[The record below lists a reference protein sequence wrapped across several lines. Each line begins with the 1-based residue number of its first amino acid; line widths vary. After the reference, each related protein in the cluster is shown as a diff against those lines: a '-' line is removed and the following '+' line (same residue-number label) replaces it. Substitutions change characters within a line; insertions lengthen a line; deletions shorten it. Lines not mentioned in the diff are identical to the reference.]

1 MISAK
6 AIVGGSE
13 KFFAEVEHDSQDF
26 SKLLKQKWIA
36 CVDNSGCICDDS
48 NFYQVTKAG
57 MSAVSFSQKYTK
69 KGCILN
75 YTSDPAPS
83 MTHMTVIDLIMQLK
97 PHGWQVSLLEN
108 KRTCAPYIAGRDKII
123 YCYRGG
129 GLGTDYLKAL
139 LSSDKL
145 IQEGGCSH
153 YFQSNAYYKAL
164 LGLPVRIAVCL
175 QPDMSAAHYKKQ
187 LRQDP
192 NSFTK
197 EGKRKA
203 LNPSA
208 PPGLFNF
215 DDEAGLFEGVS
226 VSVCSVCSVLA
237 LMLFVVICRLLN
249 DYIMI
254 LKPLLVLVLRSRGK
268 QRL

>member
-36 CVDNSGCICDDS
+36 CVDDSGCICDDS

-145 IQEGGCSH
+145 IQEGGCITIFNRTPTTKH
-153 YFQSNAYYKAL
+153 
-164 LGLPVRIAVCL
+164 CL
-175 QPDMSAAHYKKQ
+175 AFLCTLQC
-187 LRQDP
+187 
-192 NSFTK
+192 
-197 EGKRKA
+197 
-203 LNPSA
+203 
-208 PPGLFNF
+208 
-215 DDEAGLFEGVS
+215 
-226 VSVCSVCSVLA
+226 VCSRTCQQHITRNNFGKTQTA
-237 LMLFVVICRLLN
+237 LPRRASARL
-249 DYIMI
+249 
-254 LKPLLVLVLRSRGK
+254 
-268 QRL
+268 